1 MKFISLIIFLI
12 FYCNL
17 YAQTETSDSTVNQNQ
32 SGLERFFR
40 ETDIKSD
47 VTLKPGRL
55 YINHYQYRVSLSP
68 SISLLNM
75 NGNNSTWN
83 SNSSVQSFALDF
95 RISYTLRKNHKLNIS
110 ISPGFF
116 TTSDNI
122 YYTSSWISKEQSKL
136 EVFIFSND
144 LGYSYLYPVSGSNYL
159 EAGTGARLL
168 FFDSNDKQI
177 QIKDANFSYYFNVS
191 FLRRLSENY
200 NIFFE
205 ILYSGHEMHPTAIK
219 KDRLSIDMIQFK
231 VGIQFLTVVSDMFY
245 AH

>member
-1 MKFISLIIFLI
+1 MKFISLIISLI
-12 FYCNL
+12 FSCNL
-17 YAQTETSDSTVNQNQ
+17 YAQTATSDSVVNQSQ
-32 SGLERFFR
+32 DGLERFFR
-40 ETDIKSD
+40 ETDIKSEI
-47 VTLKPGRL
+47 TRKPGRL
-55 YINHYQYRVSLSP
+55 YINHYQYRISLSP
-68 SISLLNM
+68 SVSFLNM

-83 SNSSVQSFALDF
+83 TNSSVQNFALDF
-95 RISYTLRKNHKLNIS
+95 KVSYTLKKNHKFNIS

-144 LGYSYLYPVSGSNYL
+144 LGYSYLFPITENDYL
-159 EAGTGARLL
+159 EVGTGARLL

-177 QIKDANFSYYFNVS
+177 QIKDANFSYYFSLS

-200 NIFFE
+200 NLFFE

-219 KDRLSIDMIQFK
+219 KDRLSIDMIQLK

-245 AH
+245 TP